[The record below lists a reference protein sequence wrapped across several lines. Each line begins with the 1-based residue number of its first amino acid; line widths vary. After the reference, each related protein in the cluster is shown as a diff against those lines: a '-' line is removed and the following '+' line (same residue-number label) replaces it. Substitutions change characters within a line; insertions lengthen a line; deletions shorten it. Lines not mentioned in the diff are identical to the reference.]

1 LNLAAALRVDG
12 IMMQRQE
19 FLMSRN
25 SLYGVIAILVIALVA
40 FGIYTVQQQQARPG
54 IEVRVDE
61 QGISIDGNG

>member
-1 LNLAAALRVDG
+1 
-12 IMMQRQE
+12 
-19 FLMSRN
+19 MSRN

-40 FGIYTVQQQQARPG
+40 FGIYAYQQQQSRPG

>member
-1 LNLAAALRVDG
+1 VFTNE
-12 IMMQRQE
+12 RQE
-19 FLMSRN
+19 FHVSRN

-40 FGIYTVQQQQARPG
+40 FGIYTFQQQARPG

>member
-1 LNLAAALRVDG
+1 
-12 IMMQRQE
+12 
-19 FLMSRN
+19 MSRN

-40 FGIYTVQQQQARPG
+40 FGAYTLQQQQSRPG